1 MLRRLTLMA
10 AIAALSTPLL
20 AGCIIVAT
28 DKPDTQVI
36 QAPAHED

>member
-1 MLRRLTLMA
+1 MLRRLTLLA
-10 AIAALSTPLL
+10 VVAALSTPML

-36 QAPAHED
+36 NTPSAED